1 MLKMTMKPSTLINIC
16 AFVIILNSPGL
27 AQHSAD
33 SQFIARVDNPAF
45 TKTFPRVLF
54 DEAHFNSE
62 TSNGRYKPF
71 ADLLFHDGYQIA
83 INRQPFTRASL
94 KSSKILII
102 VNPLGAEDIDDDGAE
117 AQAFTAEECEIVH
130 DWVRGGGALLLV
142 SDAAPYSLA
151 ASGLS
156 QRLGVEMSKG
166 YVTDPANAD
175 KEANDPGVIV
185 YSRENQLLT
194 THSITSGRSDAERVN
209 KITVFN
215 GQALK
220 GPTGAEVFLKLADT
234 AVDSLSPVEKSSAPS
249 GRSQGVAF
257 RLGKGRVVVVGDA
270 AMLSAQV
277 IGSENRPFGINT
289 AGSDNK
295 QLALNI
301 MHWLSGLLK

>member
-1 MLKMTMKPSTLINIC
+1 MKFSILFKIC
-16 AFVIILNSPGL
+16 VFVLILNTPVL

-33 SQFIARVDNPAF
+33 SQFIAKVDNPAF

-71 ADLLFHDGYQIA
+71 ADLLFHDGYQLA
-83 INRQPFTRASL
+83 INRQPFTKASL

-102 VNPLGAEDIDDDGAE
+102 VNPLGAEDIDDVGAE
-117 AQAFTAEECEIVH
+117 GQAFTAEECEIVH

-151 ASGLS
+151 ASNMG
-156 QRLGVEMSKG
+156 QRLGVEMSKDH
-166 YVTDPANAD
+166 VIDPANAD

-185 YSRENQLLT
+185 YSRDNQLLA
-194 THSITSGRSDAERVN
+194 THSITSGRGDAERVN
-209 KITVFN
+209 RVTVFN
-215 GQALK
+215 GQAFK
-220 GPTGAEVFLKLADT
+220 IPTGAEVFLKLADT
-234 AVDSLSPVEKSSAPS
+234 AVDSSSSAEKGSAPS

-277 IGSENRPFGINT
+277 IGSEKRPFGINT
-289 AGSDNK
+289 TGSDNK
-295 QLALNI
+295 QLTLNI